1 MAEYNKSNI
10 RSHSKPYRAPLLD
23 FRSLYPF
30 SDDFDPG
37 ALWGLRRLI
46 RKGAIEL
53 VKLYFFIIFLTIV
66 DLFFVF
72 FNLISPNRTPENVI
86 PLPFSPHSPPRFFD
100 HPFIFLTCKLA
111 LWLGP
116 QAPQWIQEWSYWDGI
131 LSDGEWPPIDRD
143 IDVQTVSRSPCPGL
157 NALANHGII
166 NKSGETL
173 NFHRIASRVSRTYNL
188 SPALAV
194 QLLSAAWPLFK
205 DRGQIDLYSLTT
217 HGLIEHDASLLRPD
231 LNESTLEDQTKPNQ
245 ELIEKHFPKRR
256 VRKTRSRIQKGDE
269 SDEEE
274 EIEEE
279 TDEIRLRHSDF
290 SNLLE
295 KRREECK
302 TNNPSFHE
310 TFLFKFF
317 GSGNCAM
324 FMEVFG
330 GKLSDIRPFV
340 GAGISSNPPSHHHH
354 HHHHHRRRH
363 RLHDEEQPRLPA
375 GLSDLIN
382 LEVLPHGRWRP
393 SNLHHPWGLT
403 IFKLIYSTLK
413 IEART

>member
-1 MAEYNKSNI
+1 MADKKPDI
-10 RSHSKPYRAPLLD
+10 GSHSKPYRAPLLD

-46 RKGAIEL
+46 RKGAIRL
-53 VKLYFFIIFLTIV
+53 VKLYFFIIFLTVV
-66 DLFFVF
+66 DLLFVG
-72 FNLISPNRTPENVI
+72 FNLISPARTSGNVI
-86 PLPFSPHSPPRFFD
+86 PLPFNPHSPPRFFD
-100 HPFIFLTCKLA
+100 RPFIFVICKLA

-116 QAPQWIQEWSYWDGI
+116 RAPQWIQEWSQWDG
-131 LSDGEWPPIDRD
+131 LLPDGRWPAIDRD
-143 IDVQTVSRSPCPGL
+143 MDFQTVSRSPCPGL
-157 NALANHGII
+157 NALANHGIL
-166 NKSGETL
+166 NKSGENL
-173 NFHRIASRVSRTYNL
+173 NFHRIASRISRTYNL

-205 DRGQIDLYSLTT
+205 DRGKIDLYSLTT

-256 VRKTRSRIQKGDE
+256 IRRTRKINRE
-269 SDEEE
+269 SASAEEE
-274 EIEEE
+274 DEEE
-279 TDEIRLRHSDF
+279 TDKIRLKHLDF

-295 KRREECK
+295 RRREECK
-302 TNNPSFHE
+302 IKNTSFHD

-324 FMEVFG
+324 FIEVFNG
-330 GKLSDIRPFV
+330 ELSDIRPFV
-340 GAGISSNPPSHHHH
+340 GAGVSTNGRPY
-354 HHHHHRRRH
+354 HHHHRD
-363 RLHDEEQPRLPA
+363 LPDGQPEHPIGFMNLV
-375 GLSDLIN
+375 N
-382 LEVLPHGRWRP
+382 LEVLPHDRWRP